1 MRYCHHCKRECDTEV
16 TQRQE
21 AFPVYGVMVDVTA
34 DVLTCRV
41 CGNAI
46 FDIDLDNATLER
58 AYRKAGC
65 VETSPGHWKKPEV

>member
-1 MRYCHHCKRECDTEV
+1 
-16 TQRQE
+16 
-21 AFPVYGVMVDVTA
+21 MVDVTA

-41 CGNAI
+41 CGNDI